1 VEPTIRPYSSPD
13 LDAVVELSLRAWAP
27 VFASIEDALRGSG
40 VVEAQHTDWRVT
52 QREAVEQTCAA
63 EQVHVWVA
71 DVDGTVAG
79 FTAVQLHEADR
90 MGEIYMLAVDPAH
103 QRRGIAAGLTSFAV
117 RWIAELGMTTAMVE
131 TGGDPG
137 HAPARAT
144 YERAGFTALPTVKY
158 FRTV

>member
-1 VEPTIRPYSSPD
+1 MEPTIRPYTPPD

-27 VFASIEDALRGSG
+27 VFASIEEVLRGSG
-40 VVEAQHTDWRVT
+40 VYKAQHPDWRVT
-52 QREAVEQTCAA
+52 QRAAVQQTCAA
-63 EQVHVWVA
+63 EHVHVWVA
-71 DVDGTVAG
+71 DLDGTVAG
-79 FTAVQLHEADR
+79 FTAVQLHDADR

-103 QRRGIAAGLTSFAV
+103 QGRGIASGLTSFAV
-117 RWIAELGMTTAMVE
+117 RWIAEQGMTTAMVE